1 MARLRYTEDH
11 WARRAPTEEHLAEY
25 LAGADTYN
33 LTKVRLFERRL
44 GDDLAGKRVLDYGGG
59 AGFMA
64 VRCAERGAQVTLVDA
79 EPTAL
84 ETAKLLATKR
94 GVEDQI
100 RTICSERFPRELF
113 AQRFEVVIL
122 KDVVEHIPDDV
133 ALLRSLAR
141 CQDTGGRLLLSTH
154 NTWSLNFLVEGTYNR
169 WWRGDKNWFGW
180 DPTHLRFYTPRSLRR
195 LFRRAG
201 YVTRHWS
208 GVYIIPYNIVSWFLL
223 GRRRIEL
230 DALHKLDLWFGHL
243 FPFNRLGWNVVVEGV
258 RSSVHEV

>member
-1 MARLRYTEDH
+1 MS
-11 WARRAPTEEHLAEY
+11 
-25 LAGADTYN
+25 
-33 LTKVRLFERRL
+33 
-44 GDDLAGKRVLDYGGG
+44 DDLCERLTA
-59 AGFMA
+59 MA
-64 VRCAERGAQVTLVDA
+64 
-79 EPTAL
+79 
-84 ETAKLLATKR
+84 LLKILLLT
-94 GVEDQI
+94 Q
-100 RTICSERFPRELF
+100 ELF

-180 DPTHLRFYTPRSLRR
+180 DPTHLRFYTPRSLRW
-195 LFRRAG
+195 LFHRAG

-223 GRRRIEL
+223 GRRRIKL
-230 DALHKLDLWFGHL
+230 DALAKLDLWFGHL

-258 RSSVHEV
+258 RSSVHEM

>member
-11 WARRAPTEEHLAEY
+11 WARRAPTDEHLAEY

-33 LTKVRLFERRL
+33 LTKVHLFERRL

-79 EPTAL
+79 APTAL
-84 ETAKLLATKR
+84 ETATLLATK
-94 GVEDQI
+94 
-100 RTICSERFPRELF
+100 
-113 AQRFEVVIL
+113 
-122 KDVVEHIPDDV
+122 
-133 ALLRSLAR
+133 
-141 CQDTGGRLLLSTH
+141 
-154 NTWSLNFLVEGTYNR
+154 
-169 WWRGDKNWFGW
+169 RGDKNWFGW
-180 DPTHLRFYTPRSLRR
+180 DPTHLRFYTPRSLRW

-201 YVTRHWS
+201 YVPRHWS

-230 DALHKLDLWFGHL
+230 DALHKFDLWFGHL

-258 RSSVHEV
+258 RSSVHEM

>member
-11 WARRAPTEEHLAEY
+11 WARRAPTDEHLAEY
-25 LAGADTYN
+25 LARADTYN

-94 GVEDQI
+94 GVEDRI

-141 CQDTGGRLLLSTH
+141 CPRTTLFHGSCWAGAGSSSTPS
-154 NTWSLNFLVEGTYNR
+154 TSLISGLVTCS
-169 WWRGDKNWFGW
+169 
-180 DPTHLRFYTPRSLRR
+180 RS
-195 LFRRAG
+195 
-201 YVTRHWS
+201 
-208 GVYIIPYNIVSWFLL
+208 IVSAGTWLSRAC
-223 GRRRIEL
+223 GRRFTRCEPL
-230 DALHKLDLWFGHL
+230 PLDL
-243 FPFNRLGWNVVVEGV
+243 E
-258 RSSVHEV
+258 